1 MGGEGRAMRMED
13 KERGEDDR
21 GGKWRREEGRG
32 RAGPFS
38 KFLDPPLIHG
48 SKWRPYRWYGW

>member
-1 MGGEGRAMRMED
+1 VMRMED